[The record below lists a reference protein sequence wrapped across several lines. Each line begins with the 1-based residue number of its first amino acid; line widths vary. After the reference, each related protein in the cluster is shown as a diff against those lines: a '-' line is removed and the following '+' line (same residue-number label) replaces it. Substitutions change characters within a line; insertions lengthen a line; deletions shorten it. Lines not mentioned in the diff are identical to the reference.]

1 MKKYSYTVM
10 IILIG
15 ITMASA
21 QRLLPKQKG
30 IEILAGILSDKKP
43 QSNYYLS
50 VGMTTNGKNGHYK
63 LWALEYIRQYSTY
76 KDLHIPRENYTA
88 EGGYS
93 FFLLGDAGRNVTL
106 NAGLTAV
113 AGYESINRG
122 ENLLQDGAIVVPH
135 AGFIYGTGARLSLET
150 YLSDHFVL
158 LVQGRIKVLWGTDL
172 EQLRPSAGVGLRFN
186 F

>member
-1 MKKYSYTVM
+1 MKKYSYTIM
-10 IILIG
+10 LILID

-30 IEILAGILSDKKP
+30 IEIHAGILSDENP
-43 QSNYYLS
+43 NSNYYLS
-50 VGMTTNGKNGHYK
+50 VGMTLNEKNGHYK
-63 LWALEYIRQYSTY
+63 LWALEYARQYSTY
-76 KDLHIPRENYTA
+76 NDLHIPRETYTA

-93 FFLLGDAGRNVTL
+93 FFLVGDAGRNITL

-122 ENLLQDGAIVVPH
+122 ENLLQDGAIIVPQDS
-135 AGFIYGTGARLSLET
+135 FIYGVGARLSLET

-172 EQLRPSAGVGLRFN
+172 EQFRPSAGVGLRFN

>member
-10 IILIG
+10 LILIG
-15 ITMASA
+15 ITMASS

-30 IEILAGILSDKKP
+30 IEILTGILSDENPK
-43 QSNYYLS
+43 SSYYLS
-50 VGMTTNGKNGHYK
+50 VGMTTNGKSGHYK
-63 LWALEYIRQYSTY
+63 LWALEYAHQYSIY
-76 KDLHIPRENYTA
+76 KNLHIPQETYTA
-88 EGGYS
+88 EAGYS
-93 FFLLGDAGRNVTL
+93 FFLLGDARRNITL

-122 ENLLQDGAIVVPH
+122 ENLLQDGAIIVPH
-135 AGFIYGTGARLSLET
+135 DSFIYGAGERLSLET

>member
-10 IILIG
+10 LILIG

-30 IEILAGILSDKKP
+30 IEILAGVLSDKNP

-63 LWALEYIRQYSTY
+63 LWALEYARQYSTY
-76 KDLHIPRENYTA
+76 KNLHIPRETYTA

-93 FFLLGDAGRNVTL
+93 FFLLRDARRNITL

-122 ENLLQDGAIVVPH
+122 ENVLQDGAIIIPH
-135 AGFIYGTGARLSLET
+135 DGFIYGAGARLSLET
-150 YLSDHFVL
+150 YLSDHLVL
-158 LVQGRIKVLWGTDL
+158 LVQGRIKVLWGSDL
-172 EQLRPSAGVGLRFN
+172 EQFRPSAGVGLRFN